1 MAELSVI
8 IILALI
14 AISTAGWTVV
24 QLARLVPVEAEE
36 QRLKRALQSAAEGV
50 ARRQLKLTLGA
61 LALQGVGCLGFGKLL
76 FDEVPLWLTLGMLV
90 GTGAVFVLSQLSLNW
105 SIHSASAAGRLAH
118 SGDSAV
124 VVSLRSSAA
133 LMLFSGAAAVLLGAC
148 ALAAVRLAEFT
159 STLAL
164 LQGSVLGALSG
175 GLLLHATGSALRVA
189 GVTSRA
195 CANASG
201 KHPFYCLDSSNPSLV
216 LDLVAQH
223 TGNAQSH
230 TQRVFWV
237 MSLQQ
242 VLALML
248 ASGHQEV
255 GVALLSTVLLTQA
268 VALLSAAVIQLALRT
283 SDGVRT
289 WSSALAHGLLG
300 ANIMTLAALAGAG
313 YWLLGDRVQ
322 VPELLAAMLGAA
334 LTWVAVVLPTRR
346 AHQHRRLDENPDN
359 QRRPALDV
367 GFALPGALGGL
378 ATQVA
383 ALGLCVVA
391 LSYLAQGE
399 HSLLSILWWWSMGAL
414 LSLPYVAA
422 QGLLE
427 PLTESAASLAAL
439 RVDTTRGEPLAQ
451 LTSLCSIGQHAGG
464 GSQRWF
470 AVITALLVVLAIGY
484 LSPTAA
490 PTLAFASHAVQGMLA
505 LILVLGALGLLSR
518 RVATTALL
526 GINEVTRHKKPAEDG
541 GSAGPGYA
549 HYVEVV
555 STHALHRSM
564 WLAALLVVLVWGLA
578 IGMGTWS
585 APSPSSFAA
594 PTTFLAFAGATGI
607 SVALLGAGI
616 ASYLGV
622 ARGFRR
628 ITTSSSAPQASDSL
642 YTAHLGLAELA
653 GSSLAPAA
661 LVLVH
666 LIMAAI
672 LAFTPLLQ

>member
-36 QRLKRALQSAAEGV
+36 QRLKRALQSAADGI
-50 ARRQLKLTLGA
+50 ARRQLKLTMGA
-61 LALQGVGCLGFGKLL
+61 LTLQVVGCLGLGRLL
-76 FDEVPLWLTLGMLV
+76 FDDVPLWLTLGMLV

-164 LQGSVLGALSG
+164 LQGAVLGALSG
-175 GLLLHATGSALRVA
+175 GLLLHATGSSLRVA

-201 KHPFYCLDSSNPSLV
+201 KQPFYCLDSSNPSLV

-230 TQRVFWV
+230 TQRVFWA

-248 ASGHQEV
+248 ARGHQEL

-268 VALLSAAVIQLALRT
+268 VALLSSAVVQLALRT

-289 WSSALAHGLLG
+289 WSSALAQGLVG
-300 ANIMTLAALAGAG
+300 TNVMTLAALAGAG
-313 YWLLGDRVQ
+313 YWLLGDRVR
-322 VPELLAAMLGAA
+322 VPELLAALLGAA
-334 LTWVAVVLPTRR
+334 LTWVAVVLPARR

-359 QRRPALDV
+359 QRRPALDL
-367 GFALPGALGGL
+367 GFALPSALGGL

-399 HSLLSILWWWSMGAL
+399 QTLVGILWWWSMGAM
-414 LSLPYVAA
+414 LSLPYIAA

-427 PLTESAASLAAL
+427 PLTECAASLAAL
-439 RVDTTRGEPLAQ
+439 RVDTSRGEPLAQ
-451 LTSLCSIGQHAGG
+451 LTSLCGVGQHAGG

-470 AVITALLVVLAIGY
+470 AVITALLVVVTLGY
-484 LSPTAA
+484 LSPTTTA
-490 PTLAFASHAVQGMLA
+490 TAFTSHAVQGTLA
-505 LILVLGALGLLSR
+505 LVLVMGALGLLAR

-526 GINEVTRHKKPAEDG
+526 GVNEVTRPRKPSDDP
-541 GSAGPGYA
+541 SSPGPGYA
-549 HYVEVV
+549 HYVELV
-555 STHALHRSM
+555 SSHALHRSM
-564 WLAALLVVLVWGLA
+564 WLAALLVVSIWGVV
-578 IGMGTWS
+578 IGIGKWSAS
-585 APSPSSFAA
+585 APSSFVA
-594 PTTFLAFAGATGI
+594 PTTFLAFAAATGI

-628 ITTSSSAPQASDSL
+628 ITASASAPQASDSL
-642 YTAHLGLAELA
+642 HTAHLGLAELA